1 MREKLIPILV
11 LATVL
16 FGGCESHPPRHG
28 EVVVRDRD
36 TSVRIVFSDRDRVI
50 IREWYEERRRALPPG
65 LAKKGMVPPGHAKRW
80 GPRDTLPP
88 GLAWRELPPELERRL
103 SRLPDGYVRV
113 IVGSDI
119 VLMDRRTRV
128 ILDILYDIALD

>member
-1 MREKLIPILV
+1 MRAKLIPILV
-11 LATVL
+11 MATVL

-28 EVVVRDRD
+28 EVVVRD
-36 TSVRIVFSDRDRVI
+36 
-50 IREWYEERRRALPPG
+50 
-65 LAKKGMVPPGHAKRW
+65 
-80 GPRDTLPP
+80 RDTLPP

-103 SRLPDGYVRV
+103 SRLPDGYIRV

-128 ILDILYDIALD
+128 VLDILYDIALD

>member
-1 MREKLIPILV
+1 MREKLIPVLV
-11 LATVL
+11 TATL
-16 FGGCESHPPRHG
+16 LCGGCESPTLRHG
-28 EVVVRDRD
+28 EIVVGDRD
-36 TSVRIVFSDRDRVI
+36 AKVRIVFSERDRLI
-50 IREWYEERRRALPPG
+50 IREWYDERRRALPPG
-65 LAKKGMVPPGHAKRW
+65 LAKKGMRPPGHAKRW

-103 SRLPDGYVRV
+103 TRLPDDYIRI

-119 VLMDRRTRV
+119 VLLDRRTRV

>member
-1 MREKLIPILV
+1 MQKLSPSLV

-28 EVVVRDRD
+28 EVVVRDGD
-36 TSVRIVFSDRDRVI
+36 MSVRIVFTDRDRML
-50 IREWYEERRRALPPG
+50 IRDWYEERRRSLPPG
-65 LAKKGMVPPGHAKRW
+65 LAKKGMVPPGHAKRLS
-80 GPRDTLPP
+80 PRDTLPP

-103 SRLPDGYVRV
+103 TRLPDGYVRV
-113 IVGSDI
+113 IVGKDI

-128 ILDILYDIALD
+128 ILDILHDIALD